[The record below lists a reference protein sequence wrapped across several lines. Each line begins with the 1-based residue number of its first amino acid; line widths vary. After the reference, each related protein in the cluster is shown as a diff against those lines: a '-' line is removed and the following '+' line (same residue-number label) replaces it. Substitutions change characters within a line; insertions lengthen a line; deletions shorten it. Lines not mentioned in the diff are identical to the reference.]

1 MIKIDGPWK
10 EGYAFDIHTIRSD
23 YTGEDQYG
31 RPIFDTTRSEMGQ
44 YIYELKYEQD
54 LSVLEKIKK
63 LLVNCKDIKDFIS
76 KIDIIIPVP
85 PSNKGRQIQPVRV
98 CSEKLAE
105 IYKKKLETALVSS
118 TNEDELKSTPTEEK
132 YDKIKSRISIS
143 DKIDKESKF
152 LLFDDV
158 YDSGNTLSAI
168 TNALKEKGCK
178 NIYVF
183 TLTKTRKA
191 D

>member
-10 EGYAFDIHTIRSD
+10 EGYAFDVHTISSD

-31 RPIFDTTRSEMGQ
+31 HPTFDTTRSEMGQ
-44 YIYELKYEQD
+44 CIYELKYEQH

-63 LLVNCKDIKDFIS
+63 LLVDSNELKDYIS

-85 PSNKGRQIQPVRV
+85 PSNKYRQIQPVKV

-105 IYKKKLETALVSS
+105 IYKKQLETTLLSS
-118 TNEDELKSTPTEEK
+118 TNKDELKSTPTEEK
-132 YDKIKSRISIS
+132 YDKIKSGISIS
-143 DKIDKESKF
+143 DKIDKEKKF
-152 LLFDDV
+152 LIFDDV
-158 YDSGNTLSAI
+158 FDSGSTLSAI
-168 TNALKEKGCK
+168 ANALKEKGCK